1 MKDRTIFI
9 VVLISLLLF
18 STAIYRMMDNTPP
31 SQDPIIEVP
40 QSPSVKPQLP
50 NPGITMPT
58 GGEQEDYETEEE
70 DIEEDD

>member
-1 MKDRTIFI
+1 MKDRTVFI

-18 STAIYRMMDNTPP
+18 SGGIYRMMDNTPP

-58 GGEQEDYETEEE
+58 GGEQEDDEIEEE

>member
-31 SQDPIIEVP
+31 SPDPIIEVP